1 MMLIFTIYWFFSVRT
16 AEIEVKNSRGK
27 KVPRIF
33 LELSDNKKC
42 IKMFTCAMQTH
53 IYAYL
58 VLIRCLSAPTKLFFA
73 PEIQGSCCADEKKLF
88 STHCYICGSAHLNP
102 ATWIRNLKIALF
114 QRLYQLICTLNQPKS
129 CHRVVEYDQMNNSRN
144 FVWKWNKT

>member
-42 IKMFTCAMQTH
+42 IKMFTCAMRTH

-58 VLIRCLSAPTKLFFA
+58 VLIRCLSAPTQLFFA
-73 PEIQGSCCADEKKLF
+73 PKIPFSCCEGIHAIQTAMYNDMTSTSIQHACDMIDSARRLEFVRDFQAAAAEEHYNLF
-88 STHCYICGSAHLNP
+88 GS
-102 ATWIRNLKIALF
+102 F
-114 QRLYQLICTLNQPKS
+114 C
-129 CHRVVEYDQMNNSRN
+129 MN
-144 FVWKWNKT
+144 V